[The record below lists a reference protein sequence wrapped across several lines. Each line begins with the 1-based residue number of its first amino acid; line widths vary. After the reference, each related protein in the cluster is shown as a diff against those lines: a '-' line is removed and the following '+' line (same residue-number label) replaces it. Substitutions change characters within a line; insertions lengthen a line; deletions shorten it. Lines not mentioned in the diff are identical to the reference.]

1 MNRRDPMPLGEG
13 ISAFLARFGLPTPEV
28 VDTIEE
34 RWASLGSPW
43 ADHARPLVLKDGEL
57 VVEARDPAT
66 VTMLR
71 YAVGDLHRV
80 LDRELG
86 TGVVRSVTIRP
97 PARGRAGKDP
107 S

>member
-1 MNRRDPMPLGEG
+1 MPLGEG
-13 ISAFLARFGLPTPEV
+13 IAAFLARFGLPDPQV
-28 VDTIEE
+28 VSTLED

-57 VVEARDPAT
+57 VVEAKDPAT
-66 VTMLR
+66 VAMLR
-71 YAVGDLHRV
+71 YAVGDLHRA

-97 PARGRAGKDP
+97 PVRGRAGNHP